1 MNEEEILSQ
10 ATFWIIVIGS
20 MIAGLEGLGMLA
32 EKQLNPLN
40 LLTGNM
46 GEIVRTAAYLIIGVA
61 GLHQAY
67 FGYSSFKKEL
77 GKSNTT

>member
-20 MIAGLEGLGMLA
+20 LLAGLEGLGMLA

-40 LLTGNM
+40 LLTGNIGGM
-46 GEIVRTAAYLIIGVA
+46 IKTAAYMIIGVA

-77 GKSNTT
+77 QDKN

>member
-10 ATFWIIVIGS
+10 ASFWLVVSGS
-20 MIAGLEGLGMLA
+20 LLIGLEGLGLLA
-32 EKQLNPLN
+32 GNQLNPLN
-40 LLTGNM
+40 MITGRIA
-46 GEIVRTAAYLIIGVA
+46 ETVRTAIYILVGLS

-77 GKSNTT
+77 EN